1 MFLVYFKDKRQ
12 WVSNKPAASC
22 AYNRS
27 ERVLNALE
35 FRELEHDTLTYPVI
49 INDSAAIVYQVGH
62 MTADKGLK
70 LYCDTMRYS
79 SRNFRLSDSVRGRLL
94 AH

>member
-1 MFLVYFKDKRQ
+1 MIKAVLAV
-12 WVSNKPAASC
+12 VISISAASC
-22 AYNRS
+22 VNNGS

-35 FRELEHDTLTYPVI
+35 FSEFEHDTLTYPLI

-70 LYCDTMRYS
+70 LYRDTMRYS
-79 SRNFRLSDSVRGRLL
+79 PRNFRLSDSVKGRLL
-94 AH
+94 AD